1 MRFFP
6 PERGGYYLRDKVFR
20 ESNFDPA
27 LTAIGR
33 EGVNSPTPTIH
44 DLRHFAG
51 TRTARVGNLV
61 ETMGRLG
68 HKTVQASLIYQAIA
82 QGRNAE
88 VAEALSPLR
97 RRQRWPILKSSAVG
111 G

>member
-33 EGVNSPTPTIH
+33 DGVNSPKPTIH

-61 ETMGRLG
+61 ETMA
-68 HKTVQASLIYQAIA
+68 ASATKPYKHPSSIKQ
-82 QGRNAE
+82 
-88 VAEALSPLR
+88 SPR
-97 RRQRWPILKSSAVG
+97 AATPKSQKPCLA
-111 G
+111 